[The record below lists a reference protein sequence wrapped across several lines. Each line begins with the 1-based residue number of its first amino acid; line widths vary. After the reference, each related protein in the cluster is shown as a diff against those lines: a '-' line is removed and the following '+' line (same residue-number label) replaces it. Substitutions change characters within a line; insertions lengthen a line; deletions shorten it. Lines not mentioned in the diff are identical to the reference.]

1 MLQQAARLIMKTWKK
16 LDKEKQTGVLA
27 YLGDVEGLLS
37 SKSAIR
43 SVEDALNLDNLN
55 KALAVR
61 SAYKVKHT
69 MELIA

>member
-16 LDKEKQTGVLA
+16 LGKEKPTGVLA